1 MRLIALVIFYLQHS
15 IFNFQLI
22 KVQSSAIKIKEREL
36 NFMNKRIISAIVLLL
51 LPILSFASIDETI
64 NNAVAPVA
72 DFLFDYIFYDIPI
85 PFTKH
90 HMPFILV
97 WLIVAAIF
105 FTFYFKFINLRSFKL
120 GYDLIKGKYDEPD
133 APGEVT
139 HFQALSTAVS
149 GTVGLGNI
157 AGVATAVSLGGAGA
171 TFWMIVAGFI
181 GMTSKF
187 VECTLGV
194 KYRDIESDG
203 TAHGGP
209 MRYLSK
215 GFAERGMGGLGKVL
229 AVFFA
234 IMCIGASWGGG
245 NMYQVNQ
252 SLAQVVVMTGGEGSF
267 FDNNGWVFGVLVA
280 IFVAISILGGIKSIV
295 KVTSRLVPFMALIYI
310 ATSLFIILVNYANI
324 PHAFGLIFDGAF
336 NAQAGLGGLVGVLI
350 VGFQRAGF
358 SNEAGIGSAAI
369 AHSAVKTN
377 HPVTEGLVAL
387 YEPFI
392 DTVVICTM
400 TALVIIISGVD
411 GVGVGAGGEGL
422 KGIALTSSAFETGIS
437 WFPYVLTFAAV
448 LFAFSTMISWSYYG
462 MRAWTYLFGHGTI
475 QENSYKILFLVF
487 IVVGSAVNLGAV
499 LKFSDAMLFAM
510 ALPNIVALYFLAP
523 VVKRELNNFLA
534 KIKSGEIKANY

>member
-1 MRLIALVIFYLQHS
+1 MS
-15 IFNFQLI
+15 
-22 KVQSSAIKIKEREL
+22 
-36 NFMNKRIISAIVLLL
+36 KRIILAVSLLL
-51 LPILSFASIDETI
+51 LPFFSFASVDESI
-64 NNAVAPVA
+64 NAAVAPVSK
-72 DFLFDYIFYDIPI
+72 FLFDYIFYPIPI
-85 PFTKH
+85 PFTGKS
-90 HMPFILV
+90 MPFILA
-97 WLIVAAIF
+97 WLIVAATF
-105 FTFYFKFINLRSFKL
+105 FTIYFKFINLRSFRL
-120 GYDLIKGKYDEPD
+120 GYDLIRGRYDEKD

-139 HFQALSTAVS
+139 HFQALATAVS

-171 TFWMIVAGFI
+171 TFWMILAGFI
-181 GMTSKF
+181 GMSSKF

-194 KYRDIESDG
+194 KYRDIASDG
-203 TAHGGP
+203 SAHGGP

-215 GFAERGMGGLGKVL
+215 GFAERGMGGLGKGL
-229 AVFFA
+229 AIFFA

-252 SLAQVVVMTGGEGSF
+252 SLEQVVVMTGGAGSF
-267 FDNNGWVFGVLVA
+267 FDLHGWVFGVIVA

-295 KVTSRLVPFMALIYI
+295 RVTSKLVPFMGLVYM
-310 ATSLFIILVNYANI
+310 ATCLFIIAVNYSNI
-324 PHAFGLIFDGAF
+324 GSAFSQIFAGAF
-336 NAQAGLGGLVGVLI
+336 SPEAGLGGLVGVLI

-358 SNEAGIGSAAI
+358 SNEAGIGSASI

-392 DTVVICTM
+392 DTVVVCTM
-400 TALVIIISGVD
+400 TALVIIISGVE
-411 GVGVGAGGEGL
+411 GVGVGASGEGL
-422 KGIALTSSAFETGIS
+422 TGIALTSSAFETGIS

-475 QENSYKILFLVF
+475 QENSYKILFLIF
-487 IVVGSAVNLGAV
+487 IVVGSSVKLGAV
-499 LKFSDAMLFAM
+499 LDFSDAMLFAM
-510 ALPNIVALYFLAP
+510 ALPNVIGLYLLAP
-523 VVKRELNNFLA
+523 VVKRELKSFLN

>member
-1 MRLIALVIFYLQHS
+1 
-15 IFNFQLI
+15 
-22 KVQSSAIKIKEREL
+22 
-36 NFMNKRIISAIVLLL
+36 MNKRIISTIALLL
-51 LPILSFASIDETI
+51 LPVLAFASIDETI
-64 NNAVAPVA
+64 NNAVAPVSA
-72 DFLFDYIFYDIPI
+72 FLFKYIFYPIPI
-85 PFTKH
+85 PFTEH
-90 HMPFILV
+90 SMPFILA
-97 WLIVAAIF
+97 WLIIAATF
-105 FTFYFKFINLRSFKL
+105 FTFYFKFINLRSFKI
-120 GYDLIKGKYDEPD
+120 GYQLIRGKFDQKD

-194 KYRDIESDG
+194 KYRDIEADG
-203 TAHGGP
+203 TVHGGP

-215 GFAERGMGGLGKVL
+215 GFAERGMGGFGKVL

-280 IFVAISILGGIKSIV
+280 IFVAVSILGGIKSIV
-295 KVTSRLVPFMALIYI
+295 QVTSRLVPFMGLIYI
-310 ATSLFIILVNYANI
+310 LTSLFIILVNYANI
-324 PHAFGLIFDGAF
+324 PQAFSMIFEGAF
-336 NAQAGLGGLVGVLI
+336 NAEAGLGGLVGVLI

-411 GVGVGAGGEGL
+411 GVGVGASGEGL
-422 KGIALTSSAFETGIS
+422 KGIALTSAAFETGIS

-462 MRAWTYLFGHGTI
+462 MRAWTYLFGHGNV
-475 QENSYKILFLVF
+475 QENSYKILFLIF
-487 IVVGSAVNLGAV
+487 IVIGSAVNLGAV
-499 LKFSDAMLFAM
+499 LDFSDAMLFAM

-523 VVKRELNNFLA
+523 VVKRELNNFMA
-534 KIKSGEIKANY
+534 KVKSGEISANN

>member
-1 MRLIALVIFYLQHS
+1 MFRRTFIA
-15 IFNFQLI
+15 
-22 KVQSSAIKIKEREL
+22 A
-36 NFMNKRIISAIVLLL
+36 LLL
-51 LPILSFASIDETI
+51 SVPFVSQASIDETI
-64 NNAVAPVA
+64 DNAVAPISA
-72 DFLFDYIFYDIPI
+72 FLFKYIFYPIPI
-85 PFTKH
+85 PFTGH
-90 HMPFILV
+90 SMPFILA
-97 WLIVAAIF
+97 WLIVAATF
-105 FTFYFKFINLRSFKL
+105 FTIYFKFINLRSFKI
-120 GYDLIKGKYDEPD
+120 GYNLIRGKYDEPN

-139 HFQALSTAVS
+139 HFQALATAVS

-181 GMTSKF
+181 GMSSKF

-215 GFAERGMGGLGKVL
+215 GFAERGFGGFGKTM

-234 IMCIGASWGGG
+234 IMCIGASFGGG

-252 SLAQVVVMTGGEGSF
+252 SLEQVVTMTGGETSF
-267 FDNNGWVFGVLVA
+267 FATKGWLFGVIVA

-295 KVTSRLVPFMALIYI
+295 RVTSKLVPFMGLLYMV
-310 ATSLFIILVNYANI
+310 SCLFIIFANAGNI
-324 PHAFGLIFDGAF
+324 PHAFTQIIDGAF
-336 NAQAGLGGLVGVLI
+336 NPKAGLGGLVGVLI

-358 SNEAGIGSAAI
+358 SNEAGIGSASI

-400 TALVIIISGVD
+400 TALVIIISGVN
-411 GVGVGAGGEGL
+411 GVGVGVEGEGL
-422 KGIALTSSAFETGIS
+422 KGIALTSSAFATGIS

-462 MRAWTYLFGHGTI
+462 MRAWTYLFGHGKA
-475 QENSYKILFLVF
+475 QEMSYKVLFLIF
-487 IVVGSAVNLGAV
+487 IIIGASVKLGAV
-499 LKFSDAMLFAM
+499 LSFSDAMLFAM
-510 ALPNIVALYFLAP
+510 ALPNIIGLYFLAP
-523 VVKRELNNFLA
+523 VVKRELASFMA
-534 KIKSGEIKANY
+534 KIKSGEIKANT

>member
-1 MRLIALVIFYLQHS
+1 
-15 IFNFQLI
+15 
-22 KVQSSAIKIKEREL
+22 
-36 NFMNKRIISAIVLLL
+36 MNKRTITAISLLL
-51 LPILSFASIDETI
+51 LPFFSHASIDEAI
-64 NNAVAPVA
+64 NGAVKPVS
-72 DFLFDYIFYDIPI
+72 DFLFRYIFYPIPI
-85 PFTKH
+85 PFTEAS
-90 HMPFILV
+90 MPFILA
-97 WLIVAAIF
+97 WLIIAATF
-105 FTFYFKFINLRSFKL
+105 FTFYFKFINLRSFRI
-120 GYDLIKGKYDEPD
+120 GYDLIRGRYNEKD

-139 HFQALSTAVS
+139 HFQALATAVS

-181 GMTSKF
+181 GMSSKF

-215 GFAERGMGGLGKVL
+215 GFAERGFGGFGKVM

-234 IMCIGASWGGG
+234 VMCIGASFGGG

-252 SLAQVVVMTGGEGSF
+252 SLEQVVTMTGGDASF
-267 FDNNGWVFGVLVA
+267 FADKGWLFGVIVA
-280 IFVAISILGGIKSIV
+280 IFVAVSILGGIKSIV
-295 KVTSRLVPFMALIYI
+295 KVTSRLVPFMGLIYMV
-310 ATSLFIILVNYANI
+310 TCLFIIFANYSNI
-324 PHAFGLIFDGAF
+324 PHAFTQIFEGAF
-336 NAQAGLGGLVGVLI
+336 NAEAGLGGLVGVLI

-358 SNEAGIGSAAI
+358 SNEAGIGSASI

-392 DTVVICTM
+392 DTVVVCTM

-462 MRAWTYLFGHGTI
+462 MRAWTYLFGHGTK
-475 QENSYKILFLVF
+475 QETSYKVLFLIF
-487 IVVGSAVNLGAV
+487 IVIGASVKLGAV
-499 LKFSDAMLFAM
+499 LDFSDAMLFAM
-510 ALPNIVALYFLAP
+510 ALPNIVGLYFLAP
-523 VVKRELNNFLA
+523 VVKRELANFMV
-534 KIKSGEIKANY
+534 KIKSGEIKANW

>member
-1 MRLIALVIFYLQHS
+1 MY
-15 IFNFQLI
+15 
-22 KVQSSAIKIKEREL
+22 
-36 NFMNKRIISAIVLLL
+36 KRITIAIALLL
-51 LPILSFASIDETI
+51 LPILSMASIDESI
-64 NNAVAPVA
+64 NNFVQPIS
-72 DFLFDYIFYDIPI
+72 DFVFYYIFYPI
-85 PFTKH
+85 PLPGGSI
-90 HMPFILV
+90 PFILA
-97 WLIVAAIF
+97 WLIVAATF
-105 FTFYFKFINLRSFKL
+105 FTLYFKFINLRSFKL
-120 GYDLIKGKYDEPD
+120 GYDLIKGRYDQKG

-139 HFQALSTAVS
+139 HFQALATAVS

-171 TFWMIVAGFI
+171 TFWMILAGFI
-181 GMTSKF
+181 GMSSKF

-194 KYRDIESDG
+194 KYRDIYPDG

-215 GFAERGMGGLGKVL
+215 GFAERGMGGLGKGL
-229 AVFFA
+229 AIFFA

-252 SLAQVVVMTGGEGSF
+252 SLEQVVVMTGGAGSF
-267 FDNNGWVFGVLVA
+267 FDLHGWVFGVIVA
-280 IFVAISILGGIKSIV
+280 IFVAVSILGGIKSIV
-295 KVTSRLVPFMALIYI
+295 KVTSKLVPIMGVIYMV
-310 ATSLFIILVNYANI
+310 TCLFIIAVNYDNI
-324 PHAFGLIFDGAF
+324 GSAFSQIFAGAF
-336 NAQAGLGGLVGVLI
+336 SPEAGLGGLVGVLI

-358 SNEAGIGSAAI
+358 SNEAGIGSASI

-392 DTVVICTM
+392 DTVVVCTM
-400 TALVIIISGVD
+400 TALVIIISGVN
-411 GVGVGAGGEGL
+411 GVGVGASGDGL
-422 KGIALTSSAFETGIS
+422 TGIALTSSAFETGIS

-462 MRAWTYLFGHGTI
+462 MRAWTFLFGHGTI

-499 LKFSDAMLFAM
+499 LSFSDAMLFAM
-510 ALPNIVALYFLAP
+510 ALPNVIGLYLLAP
-523 VVKRELNNFLA
+523 VVKRELNSFIA
-534 KIKSGEIKANY
+534 KIKTGEVKANY

>member
-1 MRLIALVIFYLQHS
+1 
-15 IFNFQLI
+15 
-22 KVQSSAIKIKEREL
+22 
-36 NFMNKRIISAIVLLL
+36 MNKRILVTISLLL
-51 LPILSFASIDETI
+51 MPLLTYASIDEAI
-64 NNAVAPVA
+64 NNAVAPISA
-72 DFLFDYIFYDIPI
+72 FLFKYIFYPI
-85 PFTKH
+85 PLPGGSI
-90 HMPFILV
+90 PFILA

-105 FTFYFKFINLRSFKL
+105 FTIYFKFINLRSFKL
-120 GYDLIKGKYDEPD
+120 GYNLIRGKYDEAD

-139 HFQALSTAVS
+139 HFQALATAVS

-181 GMTSKF
+181 GMSSKF

-194 KYRDIESDG
+194 KYRDIEADG

-215 GFAERGMGGLGKVL
+215 GLAEKGFAGFGKVM

-252 SLAQVVVMTGGEGSF
+252 SLEQVIEMTGGTTGENVSYF
-267 FDNNGWVFGVLVA
+267 VSHGWVFGIIVA
-280 IFVAISILGGIKSIV
+280 VFVAVSILGGIKSIV
-295 KVTSRLVPFMALIYI
+295 KVTSKLVPFMGLLYMV
-310 ATSLFIILVNYANI
+310 SCLFIIFANFSNI
-324 PHAFGLIFDGAF
+324 PHAFSMIIDGAF
-336 NAQAGLGGLVGVLI
+336 NAEAGLGGLVGVLI

-358 SNEAGIGSAAI
+358 SNEAGIGSASI

-400 TALVIIISGVD
+400 TALVIIISGVE

-422 KGIALTSSAFETGIS
+422 KGIALTSSAFATGIS

-462 MRAWTYLFGHGTI
+462 MRAWTYLFGHGKV
-475 QENSYKILFLVF
+475 QETSYKILFLIF
-487 IVVGSAVNLGAV
+487 IVVGSSVNLGAV
-499 LKFSDAMLFAM
+499 LSFSDAMLFAM
-510 ALPNIVALYFLAP
+510 ALPNIVGLYFLAP
-523 VVKRELNNFLA
+523 VVKRELNSFMA
-534 KIKSGEIKANY
+534 KIKSGEIKANF

>member
-1 MRLIALVIFYLQHS
+1 MREKIIA
-15 IFNFQLI
+15 
-22 KVQSSAIKIKEREL
+22 A
-36 NFMNKRIISAIVLLL
+36 VLLIL
-51 LPILSFASIDETI
+51 LPIYSFAENIDETI
-64 NNAVAPVA
+64 NNAVRPISDAVFA
-72 DFLFDYIFYDIPI
+72 VIFYPIPI
-85 PFTKH
+85 PFTEGV
-90 HMPFILV
+90 PFILL
-97 WLIVAAIF
+97 WLIVAATF
-105 FTFYFKFINLRSFKL
+105 FTVYFKFINLRSFKL
-120 GYDLIKGKYDEPD
+120 GYNLLRGRYDEPN

-171 TFWMIVAGFI
+171 TFWMIIAGFI
-181 GMTSKF
+181 GMSSKF

-194 KYRDIESDG
+194 KYRDIEADG

-215 GFAERGMGGLGKVL
+215 GFAERGMGGFGKVL

-252 SLAQVVVMTGGEGSF
+252 SLEQVVTMTGGEASF
-267 FDNNGWVFGVLVA
+267 FADRGWLFGIIVA
-280 IFVAISILGGIKSIV
+280 VFVAISILGGIKSIV
-295 KVTSRLVPFMALIYI
+295 KVTSRLVPFMGLIYMV
-310 ATSLFIILVNYANI
+310 SCLFIILINYSNI
-324 PHAFGLIFDGAF
+324 GAAFGQIFAGAF
-336 NAQAGLGGLVGVLI
+336 SPEAGLGGLVGVLI

-358 SNEAGIGSAAI
+358 SNEAGIGSASI

-392 DTVVICTM
+392 DTVVVCTM

-411 GVGVGAGGEGL
+411 GVGVGATGEGL
-422 KGIALTSSAFETGIS
+422 KGIALTSSAFESGIS

-448 LFAFSTMISWSYYG
+448 LFAFSSMISWSYYG
-462 MRAWTYLFGHGTI
+462 MRAWTYLFGHGTK
-475 QENSYKILFLVF
+475 QEMSYKILFLVF
-487 IVVGSAVNLGAV
+487 IVVGSSVKLGAV
-499 LKFSDAMLFAM
+499 LDFSDAMLFAM
-510 ALPNIVALYFLAP
+510 ALPNVIGLYFLAP
-523 VVKRELNNFLA
+523 VVKRELNNFMA
-534 KIKSGEIKANY
+534 KIKSGEVKPTK

>member
-1 MRLIALVIFYLQHS
+1 
-15 IFNFQLI
+15 
-22 KVQSSAIKIKEREL
+22 
-36 NFMNKRIISAIVLLL
+36 MNKHILTAITLLL
-51 LPILSFASIDETI
+51 IPFFALASIDEAI
-64 NNAVAPVA
+64 NNAVQPISDAV
-72 DFLFDYIFYDIPI
+72 FFVIFYPIPI
-85 PFTKH
+85 PFTGAA
-90 HMPFILV
+90 MPFILA
-97 WLIVAAIF
+97 WLIIAATF
-105 FTFYFKFINLRSFKL
+105 FTIYFKFINLRSFKL
-120 GYDLIKGKYDEPD
+120 GYDLIKGRYDEPN

-139 HFQALSTAVS
+139 HFQALATAVS

-171 TFWMIVAGFI
+171 TFWMILAGFI
-181 GMTSKF
+181 GMSSKF

-203 TAHGGP
+203 SAHGGP

-215 GFAERGMGGLGKVL
+215 GFAERGYAGFGKVL

-252 SLAQVVVMTGGEGSF
+252 SLEQVIVMTGGAGSF
-267 FDNNGWVFGVLVA
+267 FDNHGWVFGVIVA
-280 IFVAISILGGIKSIV
+280 IFVAVSILGGIKSIV
-295 KVTSRLVPFMALIYI
+295 KVTSKLVPFMGIVYMFTCI
-310 ATSLFIILVNYANI
+310 FIIAVNYSNI
-324 PHAFGLIFDGAF
+324 GSAFAQIFAGAF
-336 NAQAGLGGLVGVLI
+336 SPEAGLGGLIGVLI

-358 SNEAGIGSAAI
+358 SNEAGIGSASI

-392 DTVVICTM
+392 DTVVVCTM

-411 GVGVGAGGEGL
+411 GVGVGANGDGL
-422 KGIALTSSAFETGIS
+422 TGIALTSSAFETGIS

-462 MRAWTYLFGHGTI
+462 MRAWTYLFGHGKV
-475 QENSYKILFLVF
+475 QENSYKVLFLVF

-499 LKFSDAMLFAM
+499 LSFSDAMLFAM
-510 ALPNIVALYFLAP
+510 ALPNVIGLYFLAP
-523 VVKRELNNFLA
+523 VVKRELTKFMA
-534 KIKSGEIKANY
+534 KLKSGEIVANY

>member
-1 MRLIALVIFYLQHS
+1 MGFGLNPDFS
-15 IFNFQLI
+15 IVNYPLN
-22 KVQSSAIKIKEREL
+22 KVQSSTVKKSEGKP
-36 NFMNKRIISAIVLLL
+36 FMSKRILLAITLLVL
-51 LPILSFASIDETI
+51 PFFSQATVDETI
-64 NNAVAPVA
+64 DNAVAPISA
-72 DFLFDYIFYDIPI
+72 FLFKYIFYQLPI
-85 PFTKH
+85 PFTNGH
-90 HMPFILV
+90 IPFILA
-97 WLIVAAIF
+97 WLIVAATF
-105 FTFYFKFINLRSFKL
+105 FTIYFKFVNLRSFKV
-120 GYDLIKGKYDEPD
+120 GYDLIKGRYDEKD

-139 HFQALSTAVS
+139 HFQALATAVS

-181 GMTSKF
+181 GMSSKF

-203 TAHGGP
+203 SAHGGP

-215 GFAERGMGGLGKVL
+215 GFAERGMSGIGKGL
-229 AVFFA
+229 AIFFA

-252 SLAQVVVMTGGEGSF
+252 SLEQVIVMTGGEGSF
-267 FDNNGWVFGVLVA
+267 FDLHGWVFGVLVA
-280 IFVAISILGGIKSIV
+280 IFVAVSILGGIKSIV
-295 KVTSRLVPFMALIYI
+295 KVTSKLVPFMGILYMV
-310 ATSLFIILVNYANI
+310 SCLFIIAINYSNI
-324 PHAFGLIFDGAF
+324 GHAFSMIIEGAF
-336 NAQAGLGGLVGVLI
+336 NAKAGLGGLVGVLI

-358 SNEAGIGSAAI
+358 SNEAGIGSASI

-392 DTVVICTM
+392 DTVVVCTM

-411 GVGVGAGGEGL
+411 GVGAGAGGEGL
-422 KGIALTSSAFETGIS
+422 KGIALTSSAFESGIS

-462 MRAWTYLFGHGTI
+462 MRAWTYLFGHGKT
-475 QENSYKILFLVF
+475 QENSYKILFLIF
-487 IVVGSAVNLGAV
+487 IVIGSSVKLGAV
-499 LKFSDAMLFAM
+499 LDFSDAMLFAM
-510 ALPNIVALYFLAP
+510 SLPNVIGLYLLAP
-523 VVKRELNNFLA
+523 VVKRELAGFMA
-534 KIKSGEIKANY
+534 KLRSGEIKANW

>member
-1 MRLIALVIFYLQHS
+1 
-15 IFNFQLI
+15 
-22 KVQSSAIKIKEREL
+22 
-36 NFMNKRIISAIVLLL
+36 MNKHITSAVTLLL
-51 LPILSFASIDETI
+51 LPFFSFANGVDEAI
-64 NNAVAPVA
+64 NNAVQPIS
-72 DFLFDYIFYDIPI
+72 DFVFHYIFYPIPI
-85 PFTKH
+85 PFTDAA
-90 HMPFILV
+90 MPFILA
-97 WLIVAAIF
+97 WLIIAATF
-105 FTFYFKFINLRSFKL
+105 FTIYFKFINLRSFKL
-120 GYDLIKGKYDEPD
+120 GYDLIRGKYDEPD

-139 HFQALSTAVS
+139 HFQALATAVS

-181 GMTSKF
+181 GMSSKF

-194 KYRDIESDG
+194 KYRDIETDG
-203 TAHGGP
+203 SAHGGP

-215 GFAERGMGGLGKVL
+215 GFAERGFGVFGKVL

-252 SLAQVVVMTGGEGSF
+252 SLEQVVVMTGGTGSF
-267 FDNNGWVFGVLVA
+267 FDVHGWVFGVIVA
-280 IFVAISILGGIKSIV
+280 IFVAVSILGGIKSIV
-295 KVTSRLVPFMALIYI
+295 KVTSKLVPFMAIIYMLTCI
-310 ATSLFIILVNYANI
+310 FIIGINYANI
-324 PHAFGLIFDGAF
+324 PHAFMMIFEGAF
-336 NAQAGLGGLVGVLI
+336 NAEAGLGGLVGVLI

-358 SNEAGIGSAAI
+358 SNEAGIGSASI

-392 DTVVICTM
+392 DTVIICTM
-400 TALVIIISGVD
+400 TALVIIISGVE

-422 KGIALTSSAFETGIS
+422 KGIALTSAAFETGIS

-462 MRAWTYLFGHGTI
+462 MRAWTYLFGHGTV

-487 IVVGSAVNLGAV
+487 IVVGASVNLGAV
-499 LKFSDAMLFAM
+499 LDFSDAMLFAM
-510 ALPNIVALYFLAP
+510 ALPNVVGLYFLAP
-523 VVKRELNNFLA
+523 VVKRELNNFMA
-534 KIKSGEIKANY
+534 KLKSGEIVPNT

>member
-1 MRLIALVIFYLQHS
+1 MK
-15 IFNFQLI
+15 N
-22 KVQSSAIKIKEREL
+22 
-36 NFMNKRIISAIVLLL
+36 RIIAAITLLL
-51 LPILSFASIDETI
+51 LPFFSHASVDESI
-64 NNAVAPVA
+64 NNFVKPIS
-72 DFLFDYIFYDIPI
+72 DFCFKYIFYPVPI
-85 PFTKH
+85 PFASAT
-90 HMPFILV
+90 MPFILA
-97 WLIVAAIF
+97 WLIVAATF
-105 FTFYFKFINLRSFKL
+105 FTFYFKFINLRSFKV
-120 GYDLIKGKYDEPD
+120 GYDLLKGRYNEKD

-139 HFQALSTAVS
+139 HFQALATAVS

-181 GMTSKF
+181 GMSSKF

-215 GFAERGMGGLGKVL
+215 GFAERGFGGLGKVL

-252 SLAQVVVMTGGEGSF
+252 SLEQVIVMTGGTGSF
-267 FDNNGWVFGVLVA
+267 FDLHGWVFGVIVA
-280 IFVAISILGGIKSIV
+280 FFVAVSILGGIKSIV
-295 KVTSRLVPFMALIYI
+295 KVTSKLVPFMGILYMI
-310 ATSLFIILVNYANI
+310 SCLFIIAVNYSNI
-324 PHAFGLIFDGAF
+324 GHAFAQIIEGAF
-336 NAQAGLGGLVGVLI
+336 NAKAGLGGLVGVLI

-358 SNEAGIGSAAI
+358 SNEAGIGSASI

-392 DTVVICTM
+392 DTVVVCTM

-422 KGIALTSSAFETGIS
+422 KGIALTSSAFASGIS

-475 QENSYKILFLVF
+475 QENSYKLLFLIF
-487 IVVGSAVNLGAV
+487 IVIGSAVNLGAV
-499 LKFSDAMLFAM
+499 INFSDAMLFAM
-510 ALPNIVALYFLAP
+510 ALPNVVGLYFLAP
-523 VVKRELNNFLA
+523 VVKRELNNFMNKL
-534 KIKSGEIKANY
+534 KSGEIKANW

>member
-1 MRLIALVIFYLQHS
+1 
-15 IFNFQLI
+15 
-22 KVQSSAIKIKEREL
+22 
-36 NFMNKRIISAIVLLL
+36 MNKRIISALVLLL
-51 LPILSFASIDETI
+51 LPILSLASVDESI
-64 NNAVAPVA
+64 NNAVAPVTA
-72 DFLFDYIFYDIPI
+72 FLFKYIFYPIPI
-85 PFTKH
+85 PFTGH
-90 HMPFILV
+90 AMPFILA
-97 WLIVAAIF
+97 WLIVAATF
-105 FTFYFKFINLRSFKL
+105 FTFYFKFVNFRSFKI
-120 GYDLIKGKYDEPD
+120 GYRLIRGKYDEPN
-133 APGEVT
+133 APGEVS
-139 HFQALSTAVS
+139 HFQALTTAVS

-194 KYRDIESDG
+194 KYRDIATDG

-209 MRYLSK
+209 MHYLSK
-215 GFAERGMGGLGKVL
+215 GFAERGFAGVGKVL

-267 FDNNGWVFGVLVA
+267 FDNNGWVFGLIVA
-280 IFVAISILGGIKSIV
+280 IFVALSILGGIKSIG
-295 KVTSRLVPFMALIYI
+295 KVTSRLVPFMAIIYI
-310 ATSLFIILVNYANI
+310 ITSLFIILVNYANI
-324 PHAFGLIFDGAF
+324 PHAFALIFNGAF
-336 NAQAGLGGLVGVLI
+336 NAEAGLGGLVGVLI

-377 HPVTEGLVAL
+377 HPVSEGLVAL

-400 TALVIIISGVD
+400 TALVIIISGVG

-422 KGIALTSSAFETGIS
+422 KGIALTSAAFESGIS

-462 MRAWTYLFGHGTI
+462 MRAWTYLFGHGSA
-475 QENSYKILFLVF
+475 QENSYKILFLLF
-487 IVVGSAVNLGAV
+487 IVIGSAVNLGAV
-499 LKFSDAMLFAM
+499 LDFSDAMLFAM
-510 ALPNIVALYFLAP
+510 SLPNVVALYFLAP
-523 VVKRELNNFLA
+523 VVKRELHNFIT
-534 KIKSGEIKANY
+534 KIKSGEIKARF

>member
-1 MRLIALVIFYLQHS
+1 M
-15 IFNFQLI
+15 
-22 KVQSSAIKIKEREL
+22 REL
-36 NFMNKRIISAIVLLL
+36 NPMNKKLISVLILLL
-51 LPILSFASIDETI
+51 VPIITFAEGIDEAI
-64 NNAVAPVA
+64 NNAVAPIVDKIFA
-72 DFLFDYIFYDIPI
+72 VIFYQLPI
-85 PFTKH
+85 PFTGATI
-90 HMPFILV
+90 PFILA
-97 WLIVAAIF
+97 WLLIAATF
-105 FTFYFKFINLRSFKL
+105 FTFYFKFVNLRSFKL
-120 GYDLIKGKYDEPD
+120 GYNLIRGKYEEPD

-139 HFQALSTAVS
+139 HFQALATAVS

-181 GMTSKF
+181 GMSSKF

-194 KYRDIESDG
+194 KYRDIYPDG

-215 GFAERGMGGLGKVL
+215 GFAERGMGGFGKVL

-234 IMCIGASWGGG
+234 IMCIGASFGGG

-252 SLAQVVVMTGGEGSF
+252 SLEQVVTMTGGVESF
-267 FDNNGWVFGVLVA
+267 FNDKGWLFGVIVA
-280 IFVAISILGGIKSIV
+280 IFVAVSILGGIKSIV
-295 KVTSRLVPFMALIYI
+295 KVTSKLVPFMAIIYLV
-310 ATSLFIILVNYANI
+310 TSLFIILVNYANV
-324 PHAFGLIFDGAF
+324 PAAFAMIFEGAF
-336 NAQAGLGGLVGVLI
+336 NPQAGLGGLVGVLI

-358 SNEAGIGSAAI
+358 SNEAGIGSASI

-411 GVGVGAGGEGL
+411 GVGVGASGEGL
-422 KGIALTSSAFETGIS
+422 KGIALTSAAFETGIS

-462 MRAWTYLFGHGTI
+462 MRAWTYLFGHGSA
-475 QENSYKILFLVF
+475 QENTYKILFLVF
-487 IVVGSAVNLGAV
+487 IVIGASVKLGAV
-499 LKFSDAMLFAM
+499 LDFSDAMLFAM
-510 ALPNIVALYFLAP
+510 ALPNIIGLYFLAP
-523 VVKRELNNFLA
+523 VVKRELNDFMA
-534 KIKSGEIKANY
+534 KLKSGEIKENF

>member
-1 MRLIALVIFYLQHS
+1 M
-15 IFNFQLI
+15 
-22 KVQSSAIKIKEREL
+22 
-36 NFMNKRIISAIVLLL
+36 L
-51 LPILSFASIDETI
+51 LPFLSHASIDEAI
-64 NNAVAPVA
+64 NAFVQPISDAVFSV
-72 DFLFDYIFYDIPI
+72 IFYQLPI
-85 PFTKH
+85 PFTNGH
-90 HMPFILV
+90 IPFILA
-97 WLIVAAIF
+97 WLIVAATF
-105 FTFYFKFINLRSFKL
+105 FTIYFKFINLRSFKV
-120 GYDLIKGKYDEPD
+120 GYDLLKGRYNEKE

-139 HFQALSTAVS
+139 HFQALATAVS

-181 GMTSKF
+181 GMSSKF

-194 KYRDIESDG
+194 KYRDIAADG
-203 TAHGGP
+203 SAHGGP

-229 AVFFA
+229 AIFFA

-252 SLAQVVVMTGGEGSF
+252 SLEQVIVMTGGQGSF
-267 FDNNGWVFGVLVA
+267 FDLHGWVFGVIVA
-280 IFVAISILGGIKSIV
+280 IFVAVSILGGIKSIV
-295 KVTSRLVPFMALIYI
+295 KVTSKLVPFMGILYMV
-310 ATSLFIILVNYANI
+310 SCLFIIAINYSNI
-324 PHAFGLIFDGAF
+324 GHAFVQIFEGAF
-336 NAQAGLGGLVGVLI
+336 NAKAGLGGLVGVLI

-358 SNEAGIGSAAI
+358 SNEAGIGSASI

-392 DTVVICTM
+392 DTVVVCTM

-422 KGIALTSSAFETGIS
+422 KGIALTSSAFESGIS

-462 MRAWTYLFGHGTI
+462 MRAWTYLFGHGTV
-475 QENSYKILFLVF
+475 QENIYKVLFLIF
-487 IVVGSAVNLGAV
+487 IVIGSAVNLGAV
-499 LKFSDAMLFAM
+499 LSFSDAMLFAM
-510 ALPNIVALYFLAP
+510 ALPNVIGLYLLAP
-523 VVKRELNNFLA
+523 VVKRELVSFMA
-534 KIKSGEIKANY
+534 KLKSGEIKANW